1 VRCGRRGRRW
11 NRLRSP
17 TEHCFP
23 FEGCLGRRRQLR
35 WRDDLRHRCDQRWS
49 YGGCGH
55 LWGWGHLRY
64 CRGGCWLGSRP
75 DRCVGGGYHKSCSVL
90 LVHDQGGQYADD
102 GHGDRQKDQQEFI
115 RTCPKKMHLTPPV
128 RPPQKLTRY
137 TRKSNQMRLSEM
149 LLSPALYA
157 NSRNPL
163 LETGAAQLR
172 WNASTPLRSAAPTR
186 TFQGKLSLSRRQ
198 PRGTYRMNERS
209 RQTAPVAPQGTTLGL
224 PHETAHETV
233 HETVHVYRL
242 RA

>member
-1 VRCGRRGRRW
+1 MIWGTDATSAGVMGVAAICGAGATCGSGEAGAGW
-11 NRLRSP
+11 DAGPTGAWAGSGVVAGLGWVAAFGVAIMSAPAGTLAAGTVAAVLRSTCP
-17 TEHCFP
+17 STV
-23 FEGCLGRRRQLR
+23 L
-35 WRDDLRHRCDQRWS
+35 WS
-49 YGGCGH
+49 C
-55 LWGWGHLRY
+55 
-64 CRGGCWLGSRP
+64 CW
-75 DRCVGGGYHKSCSVL
+75 CMI
-90 LVHDQGGQYADD
+90 QGGQYADD

-233 HETVHVYRL
+233 HVYRL